1 MKNFLSWLRRNGVA
15 IGVATAVAATIS
27 PSMREAA
34 IAINAG
40 LSTLST
46 TQGDRLT
53 PVNEKP
59 KGDEGASV
67 DR

>member
-1 MKNFLSWLRRNGVA
+1 MKNFLSWLRRNGVT

-40 LSTLST
+40 LSALST
-46 TQGDRLT
+46 AQEDRPA
-53 PVNEKP
+53 PVNSAQKEN
-59 KGDEGASV
+59 E
-67 DR
+67 